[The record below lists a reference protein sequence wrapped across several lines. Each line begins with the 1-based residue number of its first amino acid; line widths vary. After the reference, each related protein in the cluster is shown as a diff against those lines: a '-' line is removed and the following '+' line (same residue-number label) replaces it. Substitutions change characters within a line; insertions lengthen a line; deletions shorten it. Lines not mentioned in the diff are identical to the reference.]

1 MAATPSPMTLKT
13 LLASALFALGA
24 ITTAFAEAT
33 WLTNFEEAKAL
44 AIKEGK
50 PLLLDFT
57 GSDWC
62 PPCKALHKNVFS
74 TEEFAKE
81 AAAKYVL
88 VELDFPRTKQL
99 APELKAQNSEL
110 QKKYAITGYPTV
122 LLVDPKNGEIFG
134 RSVGFGG
141 QNARQFLDKLAS
153 YKNSPEGK
161 AALAAEEK
169 KLSESR
175 SQAASARAAANAK
188 IQAAVDAKDFEA
200 ACKAIDE
207 VAGGSKLMSALNKSM
222 ASQKIDPTN
231 KERALKYMD
240 EAIAADGGA
249 NAAALKTM
257 RERIAGG
264 GTLSTAPATP
274 AKKTSPQPADAKKA
288 DKGA

>member
-1 MAATPSPMTLKT
+1 MTLKS
-13 LLASALFALGA
+13 LLASSLVLLGA
-24 ITTAFAEAT
+24 FSTAFAEAT
-33 WLTNFEEAKAL
+33 WLTNFEEAKAIAL
-44 AIKEGK
+44 KQGK

-122 LLVDPKNGEIFG
+122 LLVDAKTGDVFG

-141 QNARQFLDKLAS
+141 QNARQYLDKLAGF
-153 YKNSPEGK
+153 KNTPEGK
-161 AALAAEEK
+161 AALADEEK
-169 KLSESR
+169 KAEEAR
-175 SQAASARAAANAK
+175 GKANAARAAANAK
-188 IQAAVDAKDFEA
+188 IQAAVDAKDFDA

-207 VAGGSKLMSALNKSM
+207 VSGGSKLMAALNKAT
-222 ASQKIDPTN
+222 ASQKIDPAN
-231 KERALKYMD
+231 KERALKYID
-240 EAIAADGGA
+240 EAIAVDGGR
-249 NAAALKTM
+249 NADALKAM
-257 RERIAGG
+257 RDRIANGG
-264 GTLSTAPATP
+264 ASKSAPTAKPA
-274 AKKTSPQPADAKKA
+274 ADAKKA

>member
-1 MAATPSPMTLKT
+1 MTLK
-13 LLASALFALGA
+13 SLFASSLVLLGA
-24 ITTAFAEAT
+24 LSTAFAEAT
-33 WLTNFEEAKAL
+33 WLTNFEEAKAI
-44 AIKEGK
+44 AVKEGK

-62 PPCKALHKNVFS
+62 PPCKLLHKNVFS

-81 AAAKYVL
+81 AAGKYVL

-122 LLVDPKNGEIFG
+122 LLVDAKTGEVFG

-153 YKNSPEGK
+153 FKNTPEGK
-161 AALAAEEK
+161 ASLVEEEK
-169 KLSESR
+169 KADEAR
-175 SQAASARAAANAK
+175 SKANAVRAAANAK
-188 IQAAVDAKDFEA
+188 IKAAVDAKDFDA

-207 VAGGSKLMSALNKSM
+207 VAGGSKLMAALNKAT
-222 ASQKIDPTN
+222 ASQSIDPSN
-231 KERALKYMD
+231 KERALKYLD
-240 EAIAADGGA
+240 EAIAVDGGRNAETLKQMRDRVA
-249 NAAALKTM
+249 N
-257 RERIAGG
+257 GG
-264 GTLSTAPATP
+264 SIKSSAPAAKP
-274 AKKTSPQPADAKKA
+274 AAEAKKA

>member
-1 MAATPSPMTLKT
+1 MAATPIPTMSLKT
-13 LLASALFALGA
+13 LLASALVALGA
-24 ITTAFAEAT
+24 VSTAFAEAT

-44 AIKEGK
+44 ALKEGK

-81 AAAKYVL
+81 ASTKYVL

-122 LLVDPKNGEIFG
+122 LLVDPKNGEVFG

-141 QNARQFLDKLAS
+141 QNPRQYLDKLAS
-153 YKNSPEGK
+153 FKDSPEGK

-175 SQAASARAAANAK
+175 SQAAAARAAANAK
-188 IQAAVDAKDFEA
+188 IQAAVDAKDFDA

-207 VAGGSKLMSALNKSM
+207 VAGGSKLMAALNKAT
-222 ASQKIDPTN
+222 ASQKIDPAN

-240 EAIAADGGA
+240 EAIAADSGA
-249 NAAALKTM
+249 NATALKSM

-264 GTLSTAPATP
+264 AALSTP
-274 AKKTSPQPADAKKA
+274 AKKADAKTPEAKKA

>member
-1 MAATPSPMTLKT
+1 MTLKS
-13 LLASALFALGA
+13 LLASSLVLLGA
-24 ITTAFAEAT
+24 VSTAFAEAT
-33 WLTNFEEAKAL
+33 WLTNFEEAKAI
-44 AIKEGK
+44 AVKEGK

-81 AAAKYVL
+81 AAGKYVL

-122 LLVDPKNGEIFG
+122 LLVDAKTGDVFG

-153 YKNSPEGK
+153 FKNTPEGK
-161 AALAAEEK
+161 ASLVEEEK
-169 KLSESR
+169 KADEAR
-175 SQAASARAAANAK
+175 SKANAVRAAANAK
-188 IQAAVDAKDFEA
+188 IKAAVDAKDFDA

-207 VAGGSKLMSALNKSM
+207 VAGGSKLMAAINKAN
-222 ASQKIDPTN
+222 ASQKIDPSN

-240 EAIAADGGA
+240 EAIAIDGGA
-249 NAAALKTM
+249 NAAALKSM
-257 RERIAGG
+257 RERIATGAAA
-264 GTLSTAPATP
+264 APAAKP
-274 AKKTSPQPADAKKA
+274 AAEAKKA

>member
-1 MAATPSPMTLKT
+1 MTLKS
-13 LLASALFALGA
+13 LLASSLVLLGA
-24 ITTAFAEAT
+24 LSTAFAEAT
-33 WLTNFEEAKAL
+33 WLTNFEEAKKV

-50 PLLLDFT
+50 PMLLDFT

-81 AAAKYVL
+81 AAGKYVL

-122 LLVDPKNGEIFG
+122 LLVDAKTGEVFG

-141 QNARQFLDKLAS
+141 GNARQFLDKMAAF
-153 YKNSPEGK
+153 KNTPEGK
-161 AALAAEEK
+161 SAFVADEKKAEE
-169 KLSESR
+169 
-175 SQAASARAAANAK
+175 ARAKATAVRSAATAK
-188 IQAAVDAKDFEA
+188 IKSAVEAKDFEA
-200 ACKAIDE
+200 ASKAIDE
-207 VAGGSKLMSALNKSM
+207 VPGASKCMAALNKVS
-222 ASQKIDPTN
+222 ASQKIDPAN

-240 EAIAADGGA
+240 EAIAADNGA
-249 NAAALKTM
+249 NAEALKAM
-257 RERIAGG
+257 RERIVNGG
-264 GTLSTAPATP
+264 ATKAAPATKP
-274 AKKTSPQPADAKKA
+274 AAEAKKT